1 LKLVGQGERENLGW
15 LLAQAALAAAWLIY
29 AITHRLASLAATFA
43 ILAFLPALV
52 AHLLAD
58 RGPGSV
64 VQRLC
69 RGWSFLRRLSAKARP
84 WMRQKILEGPV
95 FRDPEE
101 ASLHL
106 VWRFLQ
112 AGLLVPAVVCMAVLQ
127 PMFLVALVVLVVPPA
142 GVYIEFLDKAR
153 ERREQT
159 EAELPFFTSFASALA
174 GTGLSLYH
182 AFTSAARFPS
192 VFERFSWEG
201 RLLRRNV
208 ENLGYGVLEGLDDQA
223 FNHPSEGF
231 KRLVL
236 GTTSVWRSGG
246 DMRAVLENRAEEF
259 IAAQEQRWENF
270 ADEAGGLGDML
281 GLVFV
286 GLPMALTA
294 VGVCFASLALQGMT
308 TIAFLALPLALV
320 FSYLV
325 LKGSMPPSYD
335 LYSVTH
341 RTVLLWIAPAVT
353 AGTAA
358 SIGLGLPV
366 AASIAISIAS
376 LGAAV
381 ELSLRDQVEEVKDAE
396 RSLQRFIRDLTEY
409 RKVGHTIVE
418 GVKRCSAGNSYSP
431 RFNNYLRR
439 VAARLSLGLPLF
451 DAGKAARSWL
461 TRITFFLLHNIDE
474 SGGGSTVLLEK
485 VMELLRKHDLNR
497 LKATAR
503 LRLYTLLAVISP
515 PMIVATCALISAMT
529 TGMGFE
535 NLQLA
540 GLRLASE
547 GQMRDIT
554 AVAMTA
560 AVESGVG
567 MAFLSTRASEGHPY
581 RPRMVIMACFSF
593 LLAWLSYPAVT
604 RALEVWFAGGAYR

>member
-1 LKLVGQGERENLGW
+1 MKLVGQGERENLGW

-270 ADEAGGLGDML
+270 ADEAGGLGDIL
-281 GLVFV
+281 GLVFI
-286 GLPMALTA
+286 GLPMALIA

-308 TIAFLALPLALV
+308 VIAFFALPLALV

-341 RTVLLWIAPAVT
+341 RTVLLWIAPTVT

-358 SIGLGLPV
+358 SIGLGLPT

-418 GVKRCSAGNSYSP
+418 GVKRCSACNSYSP

-439 VAARLSLGLPLF
+439 VATGLSLGLPLF

-515 PMIVATCALISAMT
+515 PILVATCALISAMT
-529 TGMGFE
+529 TGLGFQ

-547 GQMRDIT
+547 GQIRDIT

-560 AVESGVG
+560 AVESAVS

-581 RPRMVIMACFSF
+581 RPRMVIMACLSF
-593 LLAWLSYPAVT
+593 LLAWLSYPTVT
-604 RALEVWFAGGAYR
+604 GALEVWFAGGTYR

>member
-15 LLAQAALAAAWLIY
+15 LLTQAALAAAWLIY
-29 AITHRLASLAATFA
+29 ALTHRLASWADTFA
-43 ILAFLPALV
+43 ILAFFPALA

-58 RGPGSV
+58 RGPGNVS
-64 VQRLC
+64 QRLC
-69 RGWSFLRRLSAKARP
+69 RGWSFLRRFSAKARP
-84 WMRQKILEGPV
+84 WVRQKILEGPV
-95 FRDPEE
+95 FSDPEE
-101 ASLHL
+101 AFLRL
-106 VWRFLQ
+106 VWRSLQ

-127 PMFLVALVVLVVPPA
+127 PLFLVALVVLVVPLA
-142 GVYIEFLDKAR
+142 GVYVEFLDKAR

-174 GTGLSLYH
+174 GTGLSLYY
-182 AFTSAARFPS
+182 AFTSAARFPT
-192 VFERFSWEG
+192 VFKRFSWEG

-418 GVKRCSAGNSYSP
+418 GVKRCSAGSSYSP
-431 RFNNYLRR
+431 RFNSYLRR

-451 DAGKAARSWL
+451 DAAKAARSWL

-529 TGMGFE
+529 TGLGFE

-581 RPRMVIMACFSF
+581 RPRMVMMACLSF
-593 LLAWLSYPAVT
+593 LLAWLSYPAAT
-604 RALEVWFAGGAYR
+604 RALEVWFAGGTHR